1 MMVDYDSVNRQLI
14 SAGTGVWA
22 SESHG
27 FLSGIFCA
35 SNTVAST
42 IWREYLLVGVEDASN
57 FDESFAVLNQ
67 LAECI
72 SEEILSEEMIFMPF
86 LPDDQASIAE
96 RSNSI
101 SEWCAGFVSGLGIGR
116 GEKKLDLDRDGD
128 EFLKDVISISRME
141 GSVDEGDDS
150 EAAYFEVVE
159 YIRVGV
165 IYIYQHLHTIEKKH
179 TSGKEN
185 LH

>member
-1 MMVDYDSVNRQLI
+1 MTVDYNSVNRQLI
-14 SAGTGVWA
+14 SAGAGVWA

-27 FLSGIFCA
+27 FLCGVFCA
-35 SNTVAST
+35 SNNVASA
-42 IWREYLLVGVEDASN
+42 IWQEYLLVGVENSSD
-57 FDESFAVLNQ
+57 FDESFALLTQ
-67 LAECI
+67 LAKHV
-72 SEEILSEEMIFMPF
+72 SDEILSENMTFTPL
-86 LPDDQASIAE
+86 LPDDKVSIAE

-116 GEKKLDLDRDGD
+116 GENKLDLDSEGD
-128 EFLKDVISISRME
+128 EFLQDIISISRM
-141 GSVDEGDDS
+141 GSSDEEGDDS

-165 IYIYQHLHTIEKKH
+165 IFIYQQLHEIKKRD
-179 TSGKEN
+179 TSRQES

>member
-1 MMVDYDSVNRQLI
+1 MTVDYNSVNRQLI
-14 SAGTGVWA
+14 SAGAGVLA

-27 FLSGIFCA
+27 FLCGVFCA
-35 SNTVAST
+35 SNTVASA
-42 IWREYLLVGVEDASN
+42 IWQEYLLVGVENSSD
-57 FDESFAVLNQ
+57 FDESFAVLAE
-67 LAECI
+67 LAKI
-72 SEEILSEEMIFMPF
+72 ASEEIVSEEMIFTPF

-116 GEKKLDLDRDGD
+116 GEKTLDLDDEGD
-128 EFLKDVISISRME
+128 EFLQDIISISRM
-141 GSVDEGDDS
+141 GSSNDEGDDS

-165 IYIYQHLHTIEKKH
+165 IFIYQQLHETQKRQINTH
-179 TSGKEN
+179 YN
-185 LH
+185 IH

>member
-1 MMVDYDSVNRQLI
+1 MTVDYNSVNRQLI

-27 FLSGIFCA
+27 FLCGVFCA
-35 SNTVAST
+35 SNTVVST
-42 IWREYLLVGVEDASN
+42 MWQEYLLVGVENPSD
-57 FDESFAVLNQ
+57 FEESFTVLNQ
-67 LAECI
+67 LAKI
-72 SEEILSEEMIFMPF
+72 TSEEILSEEMIFTPF

-116 GEKKLDLDRDGD
+116 GDNKLDLDREGD
-128 EFLKDVISISRME
+128 EFLQDVISISRM
-141 GSVDEGDDS
+141 GSSDDEGDDS

-179 TSGKEN
+179 TSRKEN

>member
-1 MMVDYDSVNRQLI
+1 
-14 SAGTGVWA
+14 
-22 SESHG
+22 
-27 FLSGIFCA
+27 
-35 SNTVAST
+35 
-42 IWREYLLVGVEDASN
+42 
-57 FDESFAVLNQ
+57 
-67 LAECI
+67 
-72 SEEILSEEMIFMPF
+72 MIFMPL
-86 LPDDQASIAE
+86 LPDDQASIVE

-165 IYIYQHLHTIEKKH
+165 IFIYQQLHETKKRNIN
-179 TSGKEN
+179 TNEN